1 VFAIVRH
8 AAVIPIGSTPLCDTV
23 ITTSPG
29 HVESSAARVAVFVR
43 RVCACVSPGGRLA
56 LHLCDEHLV
65 SRERGCFVLVCLVLT
80 HAGVRQLM
88 IAPHGFAV

>member
-8 AAVIPIGSTPLCDTV
+8 AAVIPIGSTLCDTV

-29 HVESSAARVAVFVR
+29 HVESSAARVAR
-43 RVCACVSPGGRLA
+43 RVRPTRLCLCQPWWQAGAA
-56 LHLCDEHLV
+56 LV
-65 SRERGCFVLVCLVLT
+65 MNISVIRERGCFVLVCLVLT